1 MKPIPLPRR
10 IRRSTIS
17 SIRHP
22 IRRYGP
28 FRPTV
33 RREPRALITVD
44 AGRFQIESDF
54 LNYSSTNRQ
63 GASTS
68 TFEATD
74 PVVKLGINSFTD
86 FEVGFA
92 GFVDTRTTQN
102 LDGTTLSKGSGFG
115 DVTLATKFNL
125 LGNAGG
131 TYGFALIPY
140 LIVPSGTRNVSSG
153 GVEGGVIAPFTVSL
167 PSDFNLTL
175 QTEVDAL
182 RNSDNPGTHV
192 AFTNIINVTHPV
204 PGIKDLTAT
213 VELYSSVLT
222 ERHTP
227 DIYTFDTALAYL
239 VQPDLQLDIGAN
251 IGLNHGAPDYPGLQR
266 GRAPV
271 LTPRRGRSADR
282 DRQRRQDEPAEPRR
296 PSDTAPARGGCRP
309 HRPAVARRP

>member
-1 MKPIPLPRR
+1 MRNLLSRLASIAAGVICAGTAVGPAFADDATPAAPPDLALYDLFNPTPDSALRAFSPDR
-10 IRRSTIS
+10 PARSTS
-17 SIRHP
+17 P
-22 IRRYGP
+22 
-28 FRPTV
+28 
-33 RREPRALITVD
+33 ITVD

-54 LNYSSTNRQ
+54 INYTSMNRQ
-63 GASTS
+63 GATTG

-92 GFVDTRTTQN
+92 GFVDTRTTRN

-167 PSDFNLTL
+167 PSDFSLTL
-175 QTEVDAL
+175 QTELDAL

-192 AFTNIINVTHPV
+192 AFTNIVNLSHPV

-213 VELYSSVLT
+213 VEFYSSVLT

-227 DIYTFDTALAYL
+227 DVYTFDTALAYL
-239 VQPDLQLDIGAN
+239 VQPDIQLDIGAN
-251 IGLNHGAPDYPGLQR
+251 IGLNRGAPDYQIYSGV
-266 GRAPV
+266 A
-271 LTPRRGRSADR
+271 
-282 DRQRRQDEPAEPRR
+282 
-296 PSDTAPARGGCRP
+296 
-309 HRPAVARRP
+309 HRF

>member
-1 MKPIPLPRR
+1 MRNLLPRLAAIAAGVLCAGTAVGPAFADDAGTPPPPDPPVYDLFNPTPDSALR
-10 IRRSTIS
+10 AFSPDRPARAS
-17 SIRHP
+17 SP
-22 IRRYGP
+22 
-28 FRPTV
+28 V
-33 RREPRALITVD
+33 TVD

-54 LNYSSTNRQ
+54 LNYTSTNRQ

-74 PVVKLGINSFTD
+74 PVVKFGINSFTD

-92 GFVDTRTTQN
+92 GFVDTRTTRN

-140 LIVPSGTRNVSSG
+140 LIVPSFTRNVSSG
-153 GVEGGVIAPFTVSL
+153 GVEGGVTAPFTISL

-175 QTEVDAL
+175 QTELDAL

-192 AFTNIINVTHPV
+192 AFTNIVNLTHPV

-213 VELYSSVLT
+213 VEFYSSVLT

-227 DIYTFDTALAYL
+227 DVYTFDTALAYL
-239 VQPDLQLDIGAN
+239 VQPDLQLDVGAN
-251 IGLNHGAPDYPGLQR
+251 IGLNRGAPDYQVYSGV
-266 GRAPV
+266 A
-271 LTPRRGRSADR
+271 
-282 DRQRRQDEPAEPRR
+282 
-296 PSDTAPARGGCRP
+296 
-309 HRPAVARRP
+309 HRF

>member
-1 MKPIPLPRR
+1 MGDGRWQFGSSMTMRNPLKLIAPIVAGAICAGTAALAGEAAPAPAADQTIYDLFNPTPDSALRAFSPDR
-10 IRRSTIS
+10 PARSS
-17 SIRHP
+17 SP
-22 IRRYGP
+22 
-28 FRPTV
+28 
-33 RREPRALITVD
+33 ITVD

-54 LNYSSTNRQ
+54 LNYTSTNRQ

-92 GFVDTRTTQN
+92 GFVDTRTTRN

-131 TYGFALIPY
+131 TYGFAFIPY

-167 PSDFNLTL
+167 PSDFSLTL

-192 AFTNIINVTHPV
+192 AFTDIINVTHPV

-227 DIYTFDTALAYL
+227 DVYTFDTALAYL
-239 VQPDLQLDIGAN
+239 VQPDLQLDVGAN
-251 IGLNHGAPDYPGLQR
+251 IGLNHGAPDYQVYSGV
-266 GRAPV
+266 A
-271 LTPRRGRSADR
+271 
-282 DRQRRQDEPAEPRR
+282 
-296 PSDTAPARGGCRP
+296 
-309 HRPAVARRP
+309 HRF

>member
-1 MKPIPLPRR
+1 MTMRNPRHRIASIAAGAISAAMAVGPAFADEGATTPLPDPTIYDLFNPTPDSALRAFSPDR
-10 IRRSTIS
+10 PARAST
-17 SIRHP
+17 P
-22 IRRYGP
+22 
-28 FRPTV
+28 
-33 RREPRALITVD
+33 ITVD

-54 LNYSSTNRQ
+54 LNYTSMNRQ
-63 GASTS
+63 GASTG

-74 PVVKLGINSFTD
+74 PVIKLGINSFTD

-92 GFVDTRTTQN
+92 GFVDTRTTRN

-131 TYGFALIPY
+131 TYGFAVIPY
-140 LIVPSGTRNVSSG
+140 LIVPSGTHNVSSG

-175 QTEVDAL
+175 QTELDAL

-192 AFTNIINVTHPV
+192 AFTNIVNLTHPV

-213 VELYSSVLT
+213 VEFYSSVLT

-251 IGLNHGAPDYPGLQR
+251 IGLNRGAPDYQIYSGV
-266 GRAPV
+266 A
-271 LTPRRGRSADR
+271 
-282 DRQRRQDEPAEPRR
+282 
-296 PSDTAPARGGCRP
+296 
-309 HRPAVARRP
+309 HRF

>member
-1 MKPIPLPRR
+1 MTAGSSDEPMTMRDPL
-10 IRRSTIS
+10 
-17 SIRHP
+17 HP
-22 IRRYGP
+22 IAWIAAAAISVAAAVGP
-28 FRPTV
+28 ALADDAASNPTPDLTIYDLFNPTPDSALRTFSPDRPA
-33 RREPRALITVD
+33 RASSPITVD
-44 AGRFQIESDF
+44 AGRFQVESDF
-54 LNYSSTNRQ
+54 LNYASTNRQ

-68 TFEATD
+68 TFEAAD

-86 FEVGFA
+86 FEIGFA
-92 GFVDTRTTQN
+92 GFVDTRTTRN

-175 QTEVDAL
+175 QAEIDAL
-182 RNSDNPGTHV
+182 RNSDNPGTHT
-192 AFTNIINVTHPV
+192 AFTNIVNVSHPV

-213 VELYSSVLT
+213 VELYSSVIT

-227 DIYTFDTALAYL
+227 DVYTFDTALAYL

-251 IGLNHGAPDYPGLQR
+251 IGLNHGAPDYQVYSGV
-266 GRAPV
+266 A
-271 LTPRRGRSADR
+271 
-282 DRQRRQDEPAEPRR
+282 
-296 PSDTAPARGGCRP
+296 
-309 HRPAVARRP
+309 HRF

>member
-1 MKPIPLPRR
+1 MTPRNASLR
-10 IRRSTIS
+10 IASIATGVICAGTAVGPAFADGS
-17 SIRHP
+17 SPAAPQDQAVYDLFNPTPDSALRAFSP
-22 IRRYGP
+22 D
-28 FRPTV
+28 RPA
-33 RREPRALITVD
+33 RGSSPITVD

-54 LNYSSTNRQ
+54 INYTSMNRQ

-68 TFEATD
+68 TFEAAD

-92 GFVDTRTTQN
+92 GFVDTRTTRN

-140 LIVPSGTRNVSSG
+140 LIVPSGTRNVSAG

-175 QTEVDAL
+175 QTELDAL

-192 AFTNIINVTHPV
+192 AFTNIVNLTHPV

-213 VELYSSVLT
+213 VEFYSSVVT

-251 IGLNHGAPDYPGLQR
+251 IGLNHGAPDYQIYSGV
-266 GRAPV
+266 A
-271 LTPRRGRSADR
+271 
-282 DRQRRQDEPAEPRR
+282 
-296 PSDTAPARGGCRP
+296 
-309 HRPAVARRP
+309 HRF